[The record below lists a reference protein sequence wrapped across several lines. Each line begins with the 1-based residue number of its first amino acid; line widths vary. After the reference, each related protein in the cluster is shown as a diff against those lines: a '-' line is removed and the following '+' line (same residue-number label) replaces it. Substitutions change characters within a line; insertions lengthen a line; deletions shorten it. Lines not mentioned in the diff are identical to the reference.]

1 MSHRLSVVIL
11 GFGAFERQ
19 ALLSALRTSSAH
31 AAVYSVVDTL
41 DEARFVIV
49 DTDDAQALQTL
60 GAPGWLARAVCIGSS
75 APDAAGAWMMRPLD
89 AAKALQLL
97 DAVVRRSGLSGDAGS
112 AAKGVPAAAS
122 PAAAGPEPT
131 SQDGERRRGSNNATR
146 GGDRRA

>member
-89 AAKALQLL
+89 AAKTLQLL
-97 DAVVRRSGLSGDAGS
+97 DAVVRRSSLSGD
-112 AAKGVPAAAS
+112 AAKGVPAAVS

-131 SQDGERRRGSNNATR
+131 AQDGERRRGSNNATR